1 MEYVLTC
8 ITAWPPVKTDTPYT
22 DISSHVL
29 QCSSLGC
36 TYLNKDMTRVPNQIY
51 IYTGLII

>member
-51 IYTGLII
+51 IYIQA